1 MRDVICIAL
10 VGIGGYGNNYV
21 SALLDAPNQNDFKI
35 VAAVDPKPSACRRL
49 TELHARNVPIFAS
62 LEAMYASLGNT
73 VDLAVLSTPL
83 QLHAEQTC
91 HALLHESHVLCE
103 KPLCVTPKQIR
114 EMIRSRER
122 AKKVVAIGY
131 QWSFSPAI
139 QKLKADILAGLFGR
153 PKRLRTLVLWPRD
166 ETYYRRN
173 RWAGAMHDASGNP
186 VLDSPV
192 NNACAH
198 YLHNPFYLLGP
209 RVDLSA
215 EPARVTAELYR
226 ANKIENYDT
235 AALRCFTTDGVE
247 ILFIVSHAVAQ
258 MKGPIFSY
266 EFERATIDFADR
278 EAAGIVARFADGSTR
293 NYGSPNDQK
302 YEKLWGTMN
311 AIRTGGQTVCGI
323 EAAASHTRCTWAAQ
337 QSMPEIT
344 TFPSHVVRV
353 QGVEGS
359 RKTWVE
365 GLNDVLDLCY
375 HQLKLPSELPSGA
388 SWAVRGDEIVVES
401 LEAAASK
408 PQAVQA

>member
-1 MRDVICIAL
+1 
-10 VGIGGYGNNYV
+10 
-21 SALLDAPNQNDFKI
+21 
-35 VAAVDPKPSACRRL
+35 
-49 TELHARNVPIFAS
+49 
-62 LEAMYASLGNT
+62 MYASLGSAPE
-73 VDLAVLSTPL
+73 LAVLSTPL
-83 QLHAEQTC
+83 QLHAQQTC
-91 HALLHESHVLCE
+91 HALLRESHVLCE
-103 KPLCVTPKQIR
+103 KPLCVTPGQIR
-114 EMIRSRER
+114 EMIRARDR
-122 AKKVVAIGY
+122 AKRIVAVGY

-139 QKLKADILAGLFGR
+139 QKLKADVLAGVFGK

-166 ETYYRRN
+166 EAYYRRN
-173 RWAGAMHDASGNP
+173 RWAGAMNDGNGNP

-266 EFERATIDFADR
+266 ECERATIDFTDR
-278 EAAGIVARFADGSTR
+278 EPAGIVARFADGATR

-302 YEKLWGTMN
+302 YEKLWGTMS
-311 AIRTGGQTVCGI
+311 AIRSGGRSVCGI

-337 QSMPEIT
+337 QSVPEIT
-344 TFPSHVVRV
+344 TFPPHVVRA

-365 GLNDVLDLCY
+365 GLDDVLDLCY
-375 HQLKLPSELPSGA
+375 QQWKLPSELVAAAP
-388 SWAVRGDEIVVES
+388 WAARGDEIAVES
-401 LEAAASK
+401 LDLAAG
-408 PQAVQA
+408 PQTVQA